1 MLCMELFGLSELYIW
16 PRGISKD
23 SDNKRGVKAYI
34 MHVDFMTGPEEVY
47 WVIMES
53 TFVNDRWI

>member
-1 MLCMELFGLSELYIW
+1 
-16 PRGISKD
+16 
-23 SDNKRGVKAYI
+23 

-53 TFVNDRWI
+53 TFVNDRWIQSEQPEIDLMGNRKL